1 MPIFRGGKQIS
12 FTRISEV
19 ITHPQPL
26 RRSYGTKEHRNI
38 LHYFAKTPTSIYCPH
53 FWELRWAYGC
63 PYNCAYCY
71 LQGTFI
77 GRKEASLSHPL
88 EHILKTLEIFFSE
101 EPNSWLF
108 NSGELADSLMFPSIM
123 EKIANKFEEQR
134 KHKLLLLTKSSNV
147 RFLIE
152 KPRRQTIVSFS
163 INVPEVWKLWEK
175 RTPHPEKRIEA
186 ARKVKEVGYE
196 TRIRIDP
203 IFPIDNWREYYE
215 NLLNMIFK
223 KLKPDRITLGTPR
236 GLRKTLL
243 FSEDN
248 SWTKY
253 LSEDSGWGKKLSS
266 PLRKEIY
273 IFFNDKLNDL
283 GFNRIGLCKET
294 VIIWKELE
302 KEAKNFKKEMCNCEL

>member
-1 MPIFRGGKQIS
+1 MPIFRGQKQIS
-12 FTRISEV
+12 FIRDSE
-19 ITHPQPL
+19 ITDHPQPL
-26 RRSYGTKEHRNI
+26 RREYGTKTHPKI
-38 LHYFAKTPTSIYCPH
+38 LCYFAKTPSSIHCPH

-63 PYNCAYCY
+63 PYKCAYCY
-71 LQGTFI
+71 LQGTFR
-77 GRKEASLSHPL
+77 GRKDARLSHPL

-123 EKIANKFEEQR
+123 EKIADKFEEQR

-147 RFLIE
+147 RFLVN
-152 KPRRQTIVSFS
+152 KPRKQTIVSFS
-163 INVPEVWKLWEK
+163 INSPEVWKLWEK

-186 ARKVKEVGYE
+186 ARKVKEMGYE

-203 IFPIDNWREYYE
+203 IFPIDNWRAYYK
-215 NLLNMIFK
+215 NLLNMIFR

-236 GLRKTLL
+236 GLKKTLL

-248 SWTKY
+248 SWAKY

-266 PLRKEIY
+266 SLRKEIY

-283 GFNRIGLCKET
+283 GFNRVGLCKET

-302 KEAKNFKKEMCNCEL
+302 KDAKIFKKDMCNCI